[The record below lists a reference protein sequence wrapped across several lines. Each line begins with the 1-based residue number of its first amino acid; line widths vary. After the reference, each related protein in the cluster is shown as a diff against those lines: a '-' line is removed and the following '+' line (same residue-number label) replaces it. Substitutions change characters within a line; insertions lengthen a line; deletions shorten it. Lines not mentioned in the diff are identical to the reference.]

1 MAWQLALVRT
11 RCCLI
16 VLAGVWSGAK
26 SIVLHTY
33 KCSTSGVAV
42 TYAAQPHAAQP
53 DQQIHITFLLKFLL
67 LLLSKKAS
75 IGWSCT
81 VGNTAKVL
89 LHPTI
94 RTFIPREITLRF
106 RRITGDTTRKMMRLF
121 VPSGLSQIK
130 MPGHLDCDGAIHKLS
145 RTTNCHRGTFQGNTQ
160 RGFGLRE
167 LQDLLAKLAT
177 PTPSHQK
184 KPTNKNAEESSH
196 FRSSL
201 HSRSLESGF
210 N

>member
-33 KCSTSGVAV
+33 KCSTSGAAV

-53 DQQIHITFLLKFLL
+53 DQQIHITFLLKLLL

-94 RTFIPREITLRF
+94 RTFIPRVQVQVIILIATNLRAQAEWDPAAGPSRGSGRPGCVGLLHKKTPF
-106 RRITGDTTRKMMRLF
+106 TGL
-121 VPSGLSQIK
+121 P
-130 MPGHLDCDGAIHKLS
+130 
-145 RTTNCHRGTFQGNTQ
+145 
-160 RGFGLRE
+160 
-167 LQDLLAKLAT
+167 
-177 PTPSHQK
+177 
-184 KPTNKNAEESSH
+184 
-196 FRSSL
+196 
-201 HSRSLESGF
+201 
-210 N
+210 

>member
-1 MAWQLALVRT
+1 MVWQAIGPGTRT

-33 KCSTSGVAV
+33 KCSTSGAAV

-53 DQQIHITFLLKFLL
+53 DQQIHITFLLKLKLLL

-75 IGWSCT
+75 IGWSCA

-145 RTTNCHRGTFQGNTQ
+145 RTTNCHRGTFQGNNNAASGYGTA
-160 RGFGLRE
+160 GSFG
-167 LQDLLAKLAT
+167 
-177 PTPSHQK
+177 
-184 KPTNKNAEESSH
+184 
-196 FRSSL
+196 
-201 HSRSLESGF
+201 
-210 N
+210 